1 MNYDFEYYCGCNIT
15 VPTKPAKPFL
25 RGKHTSVEA
34 LAYAEALV
42 EYERELLGYQEDK
55 AFYGRELSSRREQF
69 FAVLA
74 KDYNLS
80 IRELALVWEEAQCH
94 ASADD
99 IETVYAV
106 FDSLITFIDRYNTQR
121 VKMIDN
127 LQSYNKT
134 C

>member
-42 EYERELLGYQEDK
+42 DYERELLGYQEDK
-55 AFYGRELSSRREQF
+55 AFYGRELNSRREQF
-69 FAVLA
+69 FDVLC
-74 KDYNLS
+74 KDYNIS
-80 IRELALVWEEAQCH
+80 TRELALAWEEAQCH

-99 IETVYAV
+99 LETVYTV
-106 FDSLITFIDRYNTQR
+106 FDSLCTFIDRYNAQR
-121 VKMIDN
+121 AKMIDN
-127 LQSYNKT
+127 LQSFNKT

>member
-42 EYERELLGYQEDK
+42 DYEREILGYQEDK
-55 AFYGRELSSRREQF
+55 AFYGRELNSRREQF
-69 FAVLA
+69 FAVLCT
-74 KDYNLS
+74 DYNIS
-80 IRELALVWEEAQCH
+80 ISELALAWEEAQCH

-99 IETVYAV
+99 LETVYTV
-106 FDSLITFIDRYNTQR
+106 FDSLITFIDRYNAATA
-121 VKMIDN
+121 KKN
-127 LQSYNKT
+127 NSKS
-134 C
+134 

>member
-55 AFYGRELSSRREQF
+55 AFYGRELSSRQEQF

-80 IRELALVWEEAQCH
+80 IRELALTWEEAQCH

-99 IETVYAV
+99 LETVYAV

>member
-1 MNYDFEYYCGCNIT
+1 MNYDFDYYCGLDIT

-42 EYERELLGYQEDK
+42 EYERDLAGYQEDK
-55 AFYGRELSSRREQF
+55 AFYGRELNSRREKF
-69 FAVLA
+69 FSLLA
-74 KDYNLS
+74 TDYNIS
-80 IRELALVWEEAQCH
+80 IRQLALTWEEAQCH

-99 IETVYAV
+99 LETVYTL
-106 FDSLITFIDRYNTQR
+106 FDSLMTFIDRYNAQY
-121 VKMIDN
+121 VKIDN
-127 LQSYNKT
+127 VQNYNKT

>member
-1 MNYDFEYYCGCNIT
+1 MNYDFDYYCGCDIT

-42 EYERELLGYQEDK
+42 EYERDLAGYHEDK
-55 AFYGRELSSRREQF
+55 AFYGRELNSRRERF
-69 FAVLA
+69 FGILA
-74 KDYNLS
+74 IDYKIS
-80 IRELALVWEEAQCH
+80 TRELALAWEEAQCH

-99 IETVYAV
+99 LETVYTV
-106 FDSLITFIDRYNTQR
+106 FDSLMTFIDKYNAKY
-121 VKMIDN
+121 VKIDN
-127 LQSYNKT
+127 VQNYNKT